1 MEEMS
6 LQNTH
11 PFRNVTNTFL
21 VATSVWIPLLSNS
34 SQIKI
39 VAKLTIVYMSY
50 SQIDFGMENVMI
62 ALFTETPNPI
72 F

>member
-11 PFRNVTNTFL
+11 SFRNVTNTFL

-39 VAKLTIVYMSY
+39 VAKLTNCLY
-50 SQIDFGMENVMI
+50 ELLTN
-62 ALFTETPNPI
+62 
-72 F
+72 